1 MSRRSK
7 CFVIVVA
14 AASGLGAAG
23 AAWATPLY
31 GISFASPQGS
41 VLYQVDPQTGQAGDP
56 KPTGLSHVVGIAFSN
71 DLALYGLTNATAPT
85 NPNSLVRINR
95 KTGASQLVG
104 STGLGNIVE
113 GDLACDGTTGVLY
126 GMYYLTSGQRDIFTL
141 NAATGAATILP
152 VSLSG
157 DPSAMAFD
165 TTGTL
170 YAIDTSLGKLLTID
184 KTTGSTLSSIALSQ
198 PLGSVAGMAVDPLT
212 QTFYVADGDSA
223 GTDHLYTLNPTTGLL
238 TDIGST
244 GLDNGL
250 AGLAFLPEPASLALL
265 GLGATIL
272 RGRRG
277 KPVIGR

>member
-14 AASGLGAAG
+14 AASGLGGAG

-71 DLALYGLTNATAPT
+71 DAALYGLTNATAPT

-95 KTGASQLVG
+95 ETGSSQLVG
-104 STGLGNIVE
+104 PTGLSNIIE
-113 GDLACDGTTGVLY
+113 GDLACDHTTGTLY
-126 GMYYLTSGQRDIFTL
+126 GMYYLTTGYERKLFTL
-141 NAATGAATILP
+141 DAATGAATTLP
-152 VSLSG
+152 TSLSG

-165 TTGTL
+165 AAGAL
-170 YAIDTSLGKLLTID
+170 YAIDTSLAKLLTVD
-184 KTTGSTLSSIALSQ
+184 KITGATLSRVSLSRS
-198 PLGSVAGMAVDPLT
+198 LGAAAGMAVDPLT
-212 QTFYVADGDSA
+212 GTFYVADGDSS

-238 TDIGST
+238 TDIGPT
-244 GLDNGL
+244 GLADGL
-250 AGLAFLPEPASLALL
+250 AGLTFLPEPATLALL
-265 GLGATIL
+265 GLGAVVL

-277 KPVIGR
+277 RP